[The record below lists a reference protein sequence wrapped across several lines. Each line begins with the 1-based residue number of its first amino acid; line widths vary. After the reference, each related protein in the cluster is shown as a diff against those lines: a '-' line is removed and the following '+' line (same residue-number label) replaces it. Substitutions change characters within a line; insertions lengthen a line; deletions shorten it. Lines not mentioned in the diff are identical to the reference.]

1 MNNRIRILLGTAA
14 VLATTVGAQAA
25 DLPTRKSAPVQYVK
39 VCDAYGAGFFYIPGT
54 DTCLRVGGVVLAAAA
69 VTNTPYAVAPGGAA
83 TANSTLAGTAF
94 AGGAALYTPP
104 NNRDATSYLT
114 AGIIETDARTQT
126 QWGTLRTFIKVLSFF
141 GSGQVFATGGG
152 SPFNNINL
160 PGAPMWSGMPYA
172 ARETTTID
180 KAFVQF
186 AGLTAGRIQSMFDFY
201 ADQIGFTPL
210 RGSNQTVAAFAY
222 TAAFGGGMTA
232 TLSLEDAVSHR
243 GPVATVVGAYP
254 NLPGVTPIPLLDGT
268 RIPDIVANLRIDQP
282 WGSAQLS
289 AAAHQV
295 RASVYTG
302 FGMPVIGAFGGGNSP
317 PGSGTLATTNSMGF
331 AIQGGVKFKLDML
344 SPGDTLWLQATYAN
358 GAIGY
363 VSGSNMAYVNGVNT
377 SNNYGVGLAR
387 VSAGNGWNVVLDNDC
402 VFTYTGGC
410 SKSSAFAFD
419 AALRHYWTPTVSST
433 LTGNYYQVRYSGDAT
448 NPLPGAVMMGGM
460 NNPFNLGMTNY
471 KEITVATGLIWS
483 PIKNFEIGGEV
494 QWTHGMTSRP
504 VGMGSDFALMAA
516 GMPAFKSQTDLFR
529 GSLRVL
535 RAF

>member
-1 MNNRIRILLGTAA
+1 MNNRVRILLGSAA
-14 VLATTVGAQAA
+14 VLATAVSAQAA

-69 VTNTPYAVAPGGAA
+69 VTNTPYAAAPGGIA
-83 TANSTLAGTAF
+83 TANSTLAGAAF
-94 AGGAALYTPP
+94 PGSGAALYTPP

-114 AGIIETDARTQT
+114 AGIIEADARTQT

-160 PGAPMWSGMPYA
+160 PGAPLWSGMPYA

-243 GPVATVVGAYP
+243 GPVGNVVAAYGP
-254 NLPGVTPIPLLDGT
+254 FVAPTTLLDGT
-268 RIPDIVANLRIDQP
+268 RIPDIVGNIRIDQP

-295 RASVYTG
+295 RASVYSG
-302 FGMPVIGAFGGGNSP
+302 FGMPGIGGFGGVVSP

-387 VSAGNGWNVVLDNDC
+387 VSSGSAWNVVLDNDC

-410 SKSSAFAFD
+410 SKSSASAFD

-433 LTGNYYQVRYSGDAT
+433 LSGNYYQVRYSGDAT

-460 NNPFNLGMTNY
+460 NNPFMLGMTNY

-494 QWTHGMTSRP
+494 QWTHGITDRP
-504 VGMGSDFALMAA
+504 VGLGSDFALMAA

>member
-1 MNNRIRILLGTAA
+1 MNNRVRILLGSAA
-14 VLATTVGAQAA
+14 VLATAVSAQAA

-69 VTNTPYAVAPGGAA
+69 VTNTPYAATPGAGV
-83 TANSTLAGTAF
+83 TNANAYLAGN
-94 AGGAALYTPP
+94 GVGVGLYTPP
-104 NNRDATSYLT
+104 SNRDATSYLT
-114 AGIIETDARTQT
+114 AGIIEADARTQT

-160 PGAPMWSGMPYA
+160 PGTPLWSGMPYA

-243 GPVATVVGAYP
+243 GPVSTVVATYGAP
-254 NLPGVTPIPLLDGT
+254 FGAGTPLLDGT
-268 RIPDIVANLRIDQP
+268 RIPDIVGNIRIDQP

-295 RASVYTG
+295 RASVYNGFTG
-302 FGMPVIGAFGGGNSP
+302 EPGGA
-317 PGSGTLATTNSMGF
+317 TLATTNSMGF

-387 VSAGNGWNVVLDNDC
+387 VSSGSAWNIVLDNDC

-410 SKSSAFAFD
+410 SKSSAFAVD

-433 LTGNYYQVRYSGDAT
+433 LSGNYYQVRYSGDAT

-460 NNPFNLGMTNY
+460 NNPFMLGMTNY

-494 QWTHGMTSRP
+494 QWTHGITDRP
-504 VGMGSDFALMAA
+504 VGLGSDFALMAA